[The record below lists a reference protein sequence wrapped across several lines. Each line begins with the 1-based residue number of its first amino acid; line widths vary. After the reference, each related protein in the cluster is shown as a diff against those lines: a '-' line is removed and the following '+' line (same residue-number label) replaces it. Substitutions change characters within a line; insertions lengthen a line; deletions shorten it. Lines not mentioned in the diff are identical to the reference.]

1 MVRLVEPSP
10 IYSESYR
17 SLVREFVETGSPV
30 APFTLRFP
38 HDDFNELTRQLHDAS
53 RGVGIPEG
61 FVANTTYWLVDET
74 GEVLGVSNLRHALTD
89 KLRREGGHVGYGVR
103 PSRRG
108 QGLATAMLALTLEKA
123 RELGIGRVLITC
135 GKENVSSA
143 KVIRKN
149 GGILES
155 EDYIDERNETVQRYW
170 ISLS

>member
-1 MVRLVEPSP
+1 MGNARRRGGGDRLRV
-10 IYSESYR
+10 SE
-17 SLVREFVETGSPV
+17 
-30 APFTLRFP
+30 
-38 HDDFNELTRQLHDAS
+38 NDAS

-123 RELGIGRVLITC
+123 RELGIDRVLITC

-143 KVIRKN
+143 EVIRKN